1 MKHIFLLMILLS
13 SLFSVELK
21 IKADSFSTDEKE
33 GLSIFDGNVHIVKYK
48 DEINAS
54 KVVINTD
61 ENHKPTRF
69 EAEGNVSFHIE
80 TTENGIYE
88 GRAQR
93 VVYAPLKKEYYF
105 YKDVYLSQLDEK
117 KVIIGEEVV
126 LKTLEGRAYAK
137 GKKSEPV
144 IMIFDLPEK
153 ENKKEDIK

>member
-1 MKHIFLLMILLS
+1 MKHIFLLFILLT

-21 IKADSFSTDEKE
+21 IKADSFTTDEKA

-54 KVVINTD
+54 KVIINTD
-61 ENHKPTRF
+61 EHHKPTRF
-69 EAEGNVSFHIE
+69 EAQGNVSFHIQ
-80 TTENGIYE
+80 TNDNGIYE
-88 GRAQR
+88 GRAQKMI
-93 VVYAPLKKEYYF
+93 YSPLKKEYYF
-105 YKDVYLSQLDEK
+105 YTDVYLSQLNEK

-126 LKTLEGRAYAK
+126 LKTIEGKAYAK